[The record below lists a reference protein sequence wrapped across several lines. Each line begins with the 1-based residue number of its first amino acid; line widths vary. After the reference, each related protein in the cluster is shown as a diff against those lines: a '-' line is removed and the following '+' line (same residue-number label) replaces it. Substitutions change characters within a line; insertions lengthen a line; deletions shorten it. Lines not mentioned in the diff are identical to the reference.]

1 MGKRGV
7 QKIKINN
14 IIAHIKWL
22 LYTNTP
28 PTWATAEKLTA
39 ELDFLKECLQLRK
52 PNTATH
58 SAKVINETL
67 RPGGRPAPTPPEPIG
82 RGH

>member
-1 MGKRGV
+1 MGKRGG
-7 QKIKINN
+7 QKNKINKR
-14 IIAHIKWL
+14 IANIKWL

-28 PTWATAEKLTA
+28 PTWATQEKLIA

-58 SAKVINETL
+58 SENIKVINETV
-67 RPGGRPAPTPPEPIG
+67 IY
-82 RGH
+82 